1 MDLRQ
6 TKILLSWGY
15 RSDHPQYGLDVET
28 FFYSLTFGV
37 DNYSTYDKFLRAGD
51 FNIPSGDDPLQNL
64 LTDIDSNC
72 LVKVPT
78 CIKNVE
84 SPSTITNCP
93 L

>member
-1 MDLRQ
+1 MFQFLLRASN
-6 TKILLSWGY
+6 TNV
-15 RSDHPQYGLDVET
+15 PQSMTTLFAGCNV
-28 FFYSLTFGV
+28 SLTFGV
-37 DNYSTYDKFLRAGD
+37 DNYSTYNKFLRAGD

-78 CIKNVE
+78 CIRNVE